1 VCVGMNKVMGC
12 GLVVVG
18 GLGVCI
24 FAYYVLSFV
33 VAATV
38 AEQLPAPVRGA
49 AWAWIQGTPQA
60 VGRYYES
67 DFPPGKSGQLIEAG
81 AYYWEPLYYSGAES
95 FVCQV
100 PVRGGYLTSRYG
112 DPRPGGYDHT
122 GVDFGS
128 NYRSEEI
135 YSPMGGMVTHAGWS
149 YWLGWTVVVENNGS
163 QVILGHMCCGGS
175 GTTSAPT
182 GESTFRVQE
191 GDIIEAGS
199 VLGETGETGNSDGIH
214 LHFEVRR
221 CAADGRCSIENPS
234 SVILPGQNSLCEW
247 QGLDH
252 PD

>member
-1 VCVGMNKVMGC
+1 MNRLVGC
-12 GLVVVG
+12 GLVAVG
-18 GLGVCI
+18 AVGICI
-24 FAYYVLSFV
+24 FSYFLLAYGVAAV
-33 VAATV
+33 VAA
-38 AEQLPAPVRGA
+38 QLPPPVQGA

-60 VGRYYES
+60 VGRYDES
-67 DFPPGKSGQLIEAG
+67 DFPPGYSGQVIEAG
-81 AYYWEPLYYSGAES
+81 AYYWEPMYYAGPES
-95 FVCQV
+95 FVCQM
-100 PVRGGYLTSRYG
+100 PVEGGYLTSRYG
-112 DPRPGGYDHT
+112 DPRPGGYNHT

-182 GESTFRVQE
+182 GESTLQVQQ
-191 GDIIEAGS
+191 GDLIEAGS
-199 VLGETGETGNSDGIH
+199 VVGQTGETGNSDGIH

-221 CAADGRCSIENPS
+221 CDADGRCSIQNPS
-234 SVILPGQNSLCEW
+234 SAILPGQDPLCDWE
-247 QGLDH
+247 GLEV